1 MANFNRVFL
10 MGNLT
15 KDVDLRSTAGNQ
27 SVATVRLAVNRRYR
41 TKDNEERE
49 ETTYVDCEAWGRQ
62 AEVMKQYLSKGRP
75 VFSEGRLKLDEWED
89 QQGQKRS
96 KLYVVVEN
104 FQFIG
109 GPGGAGGGG
118 GGDGGE
124 SRRPAGAG
132 SRGSRGSERGSS
144 EEHVAT
150 PDEDIPF

>member
-75 VFSEGRLKLDEWED
+75 VFIEGRLKLDEWED

-109 GPGGAGGGG
+109 GPGGGGGG
-118 GGDGGE
+118 SSGDGGE

-132 SRGSRGSERGSS
+132 SRSSRGGERASS

>member
-75 VFSEGRLKLDEWED
+75 VFIEGRLKLDEWED

-109 GPGGAGGGG
+109 GPGSGGGG
-118 GGDGGE
+118 EGE
-124 SRRPAGAG
+124 SRRPASAGA
-132 SRGSRGSERGSS
+132 RGARSSDRASS

-150 PDEDIPF
+150 PEEDIPF